1 MTFAL
6 RKIPINTP
14 TSSSDSLSQFT
25 PNPHHHPHHVFTTSK
40 ARHFREP
47 RRRRGHRPRQQAAEG
62 RGHRQEGVY
71 ATLCFPLTRIN
82 FCYQLRLYGAIE
94 AFRQGRLPD
103 NAQIDRA
110 LRYVHDNSPV
120 DVSALS
126 PEGQRLV
133 ENVRDI
139 VNTSREIVASKNGDE
154 LLQSFVWDTR
164 GADLATPAQP
174 G

>member
-1 MTFAL
+1 MLPAPPV
-6 RKIPINTP
+6 RCHR
-14 TSSSDSLSQFT
+14 SL
-25 PNPHHHPHHVFTTSK
+25 P
-40 ARHFREP
+40 
-47 RRRRGHRPRQQAAEG
+47 
-62 RGHRQEGVY
+62 
-71 ATLCFPLTRIN
+71 
-82 FCYQLRLYGAIE
+82 
-94 AFRQGRLPD
+94 QGRLPD

-164 GADLATPAQP
+164 GADLATPLNQAKSQGQDAP
-174 G
+174 RVPRPSTRTRSSATATKPSLTSAPSSTSSSPTARPASSSQTWRLSAATSSRTARRRRPT